1 MVAVVA
7 LVVEIVVVGVTVVV
21 AVGALPVQIVV
32 VGSGAHA
39 DRSKAQM

>member
-7 LVVEIVVVGVTVVV
+7 LAVEIVVGGVTVVA
-21 AVGALPVQIVV
+21 AVVALPVQIVV